1 MSEGEFMVFRLGN
14 SFFVEPVGKPDG
26 VLVATGD
33 YARCIKIAEQH
44 ARQRAKQ
51 RSRSGCEYEA
61 VRCGDAY
68 SLRRK

>member
-1 MSEGEFMVFRLGN
+1 MLLAV
-14 SFFVEPVGKPDG
+14 
-26 VLVATGD
+26 GD
-33 YARCIKIAEQH
+33 YDRCMKIAE
-44 ARQRAKQ
+44 RRAKQ

>member
-1 MSEGEFMVFRLGN
+1 MSDYMVIRLGN
-14 SFFVEPVGKPDG
+14 SFFVEPFGRHDRG
-26 VLVATGD
+26 TRIATGD
-33 YARCIKIAEQH
+33 YASCMRIAEQR

-51 RSRSGCEYEA
+51 RSRSGCEYAA